1 MSESLGLS
9 IGTANLVAAR
19 PGRAPVSRRAVLTLW
34 DNRPA
39 EVGVP
44 SQNPELTSPNL
55 TEAGL
60 VLRGF
65 VERVGDPVPLV
76 AADGSPH
83 RGEALVAEAL
93 GAMARAIQDGEDDGR
108 PLSTVVVAVPAHWG
122 AGVVGALRGALRA
135 VPALSP
141 NGVP

>member
-1 MSESLGLS
+1 MNPLDPPALETPALGVA
-9 IGTANLVAAR
+9 IGTTNLVATR
-19 PGRAPVSRRAVLTLW
+19 SGQPPISRRSVLTLW

-55 TEAGL
+55 TQAGV

-76 AADGSPH
+76 AADGSAH
-83 RGEALVAEAL
+83 RGEALLTAAL
-93 GAMARAIQDGEDDGR
+93 EAMAREIGR
-108 PLSTVVVAVPAHWG
+108 ASCKERV
-122 AGVVGALRGALRA
+122 
-135 VPALSP
+135 
-141 NGVP
+141 